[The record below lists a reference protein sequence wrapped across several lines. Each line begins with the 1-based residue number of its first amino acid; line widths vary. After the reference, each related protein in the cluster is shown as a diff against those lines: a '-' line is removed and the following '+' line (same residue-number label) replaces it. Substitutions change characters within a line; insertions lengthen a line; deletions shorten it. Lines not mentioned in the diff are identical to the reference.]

1 MIVSGHQA
9 ASDMLVEAG
18 AYTDIA
24 DALEEI
30 EQDILRQK
38 EREEQEGGGGN
49 QGENEPRNIRATSMT
64 SELK

>member
-49 QGENEPRNIRATSMT
+49 QGE
-64 SELK
+64 K

>member
-1 MIVSGHQA
+1 
-9 ASDMLVEAG
+9 MLVEAG

-49 QGENEPRNIRATSMT
+49 QGE
-64 SELK
+64 K

>member
-49 QGENEPRNIRATSMT
+49 QGENEPRNIRATS
-64 SELK
+64 ELK